1 MMIQEIIPPVE
12 PTWLASF
19 GLSDRVATPDL
30 FLSREDVR
38 GAAHAGA
45 MRLGFDLGVSGYL
58 CVGTVPTVA
67 FLIRDTLDQAEVDRI
82 HKALWNQGLASLL
95 LVAVSNA
102 IRVYS
107 LWRRPVASAGR
118 LSKTQDKRLVEV
130 LAVLLAQVDLVIPA
144 VEAERSR
151 QVLAFRDHS

>member
-1 MMIQEIIPPVE
+1 MIQEIIAPLVPE
-12 PTWLASF
+12 WLASF
-19 GLSDRVATPDL
+19 GLSDRVGTPDL
-30 FLSREDVR
+30 FLSRDNVL
-38 GAAHAGA
+38 GTAHASA

-67 FLIRDTLDQAEVDRI
+67 FLIRDALDQAEIDRI

-107 LWRRPVASAGR
+107 LWRRPVKREGQRIGR
-118 LSKTQDKRLVEV
+118 DDKRLIEV
-130 LAVLLAQVDLVIPA
+130 LDLAS
-144 VEAERSR
+144 EALSA
-151 QVLAFRDHS
+151 LAGAKLIAGIESG